1 LRPLNEGEKNL
12 LQDLLRSAGWPP
24 KKVAASERLLVTDM
38 NDGGM
43 GSIRFVKPGAEDQP
57 RRMGARIAE
66 LEYSDEDG
74 VTVLVSLNVDQE
86 GELFELDIWK
96 TNFGRLIS
104 YPSCRRGI

>member
-1 LRPLNEGEKNL
+1 VET
-12 LQDLLRSAGWPP
+12 
-24 KKVAASERLLVTDM
+24 SERLLVTDM

-43 GSIRFVKPGAEDQP
+43 GSIRFAQPGVKDQP

-74 VTVLVSLNVDQE
+74 VTVLVSLNVDQD
-86 GELFELDIWK
+86 GELFELDVWK

-104 YPSCRRGI
+104 YPSCRRR